1 MVSRDPGSGCEDG
14 QELTTLADGSEDQC
28 AWRRAGLPVLLYTED
43 TVMSLASWVI
53 LVNSERE
60 A

>member
-14 QELTTLADGSEDQC
+14 QELTALADGSEDQC
-28 AWRRAGLPVLLYTED
+28 AWRRAELQVLLYTPD
-43 TVMSLASWVI
+43 TVLSLASWAI

-60 A
+60 V